1 MPKEENYSNRSNS
14 FTSLILMTMSVME
27 TNTTFVKEQLIEM
40 ARAIA
45 KLTKTIEEKDTQTA
59 SLINKVEAQVQ
70 NMSESRIQP
79 PSECYISS
87 Q

>member
-1 MPKEENYSNRSNS
+1 
-14 FTSLILMTMSVME
+14 MTMSIMS
-27 TNTTFVKEQLIEM
+27 TNTTSVKEQLTEM